1 VSRDGKRTPPDLP
14 RIDGYVVWPG
24 RVLLHA
30 RYDGTSA
37 QARQEGRPWHV
48 VAESPELLVEEVNR
62 GR

>member
-1 VSRDGKRTPPDLP
+1 MGRAGRRTPPELP

-24 RVLLHA
+24 RVLPHA

-37 QARQEGRPWHV
+37 QARERGRPWHV
-48 VAESPELLVEEVNR
+48 VAPSLELLVDKVNR